1 MTRFI
6 RLLLAL
12 CTSLAGYEAVAQNPS
27 RPGFGSNQTI
37 GPTAAPSVASTVA
50 AYSLP
55 RNPPI
60 YSEVIP
66 TSYHPKTES
75 PQDWKE
81 KFTAPNGR
89 TVTVLVQAPVGSGTY
104 SRAMRSDETPDEY
117 FPAVVGEA
125 LEIGAQRGVMPKLVI
140 PKGTYN
146 FVGPKMTRSTKPGNC
161 NVNAYWNCAPHW
173 LIAGQNIPTEIHD
186 LTIDGSGST
195 LNFNAPS
202 EGIQI
207 YNVLRLRLTNFTIN
221 WPKTPMS
228 ALGTV
233 VADPKNPGHHA
244 VVIDDSYPVSRM
256 NPNFTINGYP
266 QIQAINLW
274 VGDGPSGH
282 FDPSAG
288 NNLASDEVYFIFGIK
303 PAHLP
308 RYVGKTL
315 AGNQTY
321 SCKDCGFVNSKN
333 PADCSYYNNCANFD
347 YFPVGSRVVV
357 RYLTYNGQA
366 IGVSFIA
373 DDIDIDDITL
383 LSSPGM
389 GITDGSNGGHR
400 GFRLANSVI
409 TRAAGQPVSTVADAI
424 SVSELGGDILIT
436 NNEVGYQG
444 DDSIVVSSGTGYLT
458 SVENLTTSGGTIVSD
473 SSASCV
479 GGDPGDLIAGDWIAF
494 FDQNQNYLDSA
505 KVASITQNCSGTP
518 PAVQFSFDHCASGNC
533 SGALSQLNS
542 AGSFTNLSEQASPRF
557 LISGNFAHDCRCHGA
572 VTSAPYGQISGNEFY
587 NTSAP
592 NLFVGAGS
600 GLGMGSSNLVISG
613 NTLTASGL
621 SSSGSSSVV
630 NGAIFIFEATGSL
643 PATPVFQ
650 KIIIS
655 GNTIRQQPGPAIL
668 FTSAGEMV
676 VGNNVIEDSNLDT
689 TNPTTWGS
697 LSTLDSIL
705 MVEDRY
711 GIVCGTQKSGTSG
724 PIGIDPSDV
733 DVHISSVCH

>member
-1 MTRFI
+1 VFRFI
-6 RLLLAL
+6 GLLVAV

-27 RPGFGSNQTI
+27 QPGFGSDQTI
-37 GPTAAPSVASTVA
+37 ASWPLPSVASTVA
-50 AYSLP
+50 APSSLSLP

-81 KFTAPNGR
+81 EFTAPNGR
-89 TVTVLVQAPVGSGTY
+89 TIIVLVQAPVGSGTY
-104 SRAMRSDETPDEY
+104 SRAMRSDETPDTY
-117 FPAVVGEA
+117 FPAIVSEA
-125 LEIGAQRGVMPKLVI
+125 LASGADRLVI
-140 PKGTYN
+140 PKRTYD
-146 FVGPKMTRSTKPGNC
+146 FVGPDMTPTGSC
-161 NVNAYWNCAPHW
+161 NVNVYYNCAPHW
-173 LIAGQNIPTEIHD
+173 LIAGQNIPAEIHD
-186 LTIDGSGST
+186 LTIDGSGSM

-207 YNVLRLRLTNFTIN
+207 YNVARLRLTNFTIN
-221 WPKTPMS
+221 WPKTPMA

-233 VADPKNPGHHA
+233 VADPTNPGHHA
-244 VVIDDSYPVSRM
+244 VVIDDSFPVSRM

-303 PAHLP
+303 PARLP
-308 RYVGKTL
+308 KYVGKTS

-321 SCKDCGFVNSKN
+321 SCKDCGFVKSKN
-333 PADCSYYNNCANFD
+333 PGDCSFYNNCANFD

-373 DDIDIDDITL
+373 DDVDIDNITL

-409 TRAAGQPVSTVADAI
+409 TRAPGQPVSTVADSINVAD
-424 SVSELGGDILIT
+424 LAGDILIT

-444 DDSIVVSSGTGYLT
+444 DDSIAVYSETLYLT
-458 SVENLTTSGGTIVSD
+458 AVENLTASGGTIVGD
-473 SSASCV
+473 SSASCA
-479 GGDPGDLIAGDWIAF
+479 GSDPGDLTVGDWIAF

-505 KVASITQNCSGTP
+505 KVASISQNCSGTS
-518 PAVQFSFDHCASGNC
+518 PALQFSFDHCSSGNC

-542 AGSFTNLSEQASPRF
+542 SGSFTNLSEQASPRF
-557 LISGNFAHDCRCHGA
+557 LISGNYAHDCRCHGA
-572 VTSAPYGQISGNEFY
+572 VTSAPYGQISDNRFDD
-587 NTSAP
+587 TSAP

-600 GLGMGSSNLVISG
+600 GLGMGSSNLMISG
-613 NTLTASGL
+613 NTLTESGL
-621 SSSGSSSVV
+621 SSSGSSSLDD
-630 NGAIFIFEATGSL
+630 GAIFIWEASGSL
-643 PATPVFQ
+643 PATPIFQ

-655 GNTIRQQPGPAIL
+655 RNTIRQQPGPAIL
-668 FTSAGEMV
+668 FTSAGEIV
-676 VGNNVIEDSNLDT
+676 VGNNVIEGSNLDT
-689 TNPTTWGS
+689 TNPAPWGS

-705 MVEDRY
+705 MVEDSY
-711 GIVCGTQKSGTSG
+711 GIVCGTQVSGTSSG

-733 DVHISSVCH
+733 DVHVGSVCY